1 MEEKIDL
8 HTKESRTALTKMV
21 MRLFGL
27 WQIPIFDQ
35 AALLNRSLGTIR
47 RYRNGGRFADN
58 NEILDRVG
66 SLLSIHSSLK
76 TIFPHSDELVYKWIV
91 AKNQEFEDR
100 APIEV
105 MLKGLDGIITVRRY
119 LESNLYT

>member
-1 MEEKIDL
+1 
-8 HTKESRTALTKMV
+8 MV

-27 WQIPIFDQ
+27 WQISIVDQ

-47 RYRNGGRFADN
+47 RYRNGGSFADN
-58 NEILDRVG
+58 EEILDRVG
-66 SLLSIHSSLK
+66 CLLSIHSSLK
-76 TIFPHSDELVYKWIV
+76 TIFPHNDELVYKWIV
-91 AKNQEFEDR
+91 SKNQAFEVQ

-105 MLKGLDGIITVRRY
+105 MMNGLDGIITVRRY